1 MTPHPPTL
9 QPQSGAADQAL
20 ARAEAASREVRELFA
35 QGRFPEALQTGELA
49 LQASRHAQRPDDE
62 CELLVTL
69 SLALAEG
76 DRHEDAIRLAREAHA
91 LVQAQGLD
99 ARLPRVL
106 ALLGGLHG
114 PLNEWAEGESL
125 LLLALSLARDRHDTA
140 TVAVALNGLLMHL
153 LHAHEAQTA
162 AGQQREAQATAQR
175 LLQHARLSIRVAA
188 EEPAPFRRTVLRSNA
203 AAALL
208 VCQLPEEGLPLLTA
222 TLRDAQTDGFRVVAL
237 RARSRLGHALV
248 QLGQLEAARQEATAL
263 QAELDAEDHA
273 LARMEL
279 LRLQARLALATGDAL
294 AAARLQDRHAVMQQ
308 PRDAQAPA
316 LHQAMA
322 GFSPQ
327 T

>member
-9 QPQSGAADQAL
+9 QPQPGAADQAL
-20 ARAEAASREVRELFA
+20 ALAETTTREVRELFA
-35 QGRFPEALQTGELA
+35 QGRFQEALQAGESA
-49 LQASRHAQRPDDE
+49 LQAWQQAQRPDDE

-69 SLALAEG
+69 SLALAEA

-91 LVQAQGLD
+91 LVQAHDLE

-125 LLLALSLARDRHDTA
+125 LLLALSLARDRHDSA

-162 AGQQREAQATAQR
+162 AGQQPQADATAQR
-175 LLQHARLSIRVAA
+175 LLQHARLSLRVAGD
-188 EEPAPFRRTVLRSNA
+188 EPVPFRRVVLRSNA

-208 VCQLPEEGLPLLTA
+208 ACRQPEEGLPLLMTA
-222 TLRDAQTDGFRVVAL
+222 LRHAETDGFRVVAL
-237 RARSRLGHALV
+237 RARSRLGHALLS
-248 QLGQLEAARQEATAL
+248 LGQLEAARQQAADL
-263 QAELDAEDHA
+263 QALLDAEDHA
-273 LARMEL
+273 LARLEL
-279 LRLQARLALATGDAL
+279 LRLQARLAEAVGDERVAEQL
-294 AAARLQDRHAVMQQ
+294 HARHAHLQQ
-308 PRDAQAPA
+308 PRTARAPA

-322 GFSPQ
+322 GFNPQ